1 MPVLSTGQLTLADVS
16 KRFNADGKVDPVAE
30 LLSQQNDILEDA
42 VFVEA
47 NQPTSH
53 VVSVRTGLPA
63 VYWRSYNQGVP
74 SSKSTTAQVTE
85 PCAMLEARSHIDAK
99 LLQLNGNS
107 AAWRLGEETAFIE
120 AMGQEMAAKMFNGNV
135 GADLRT
141 FSGFATRYSSSTAGN
156 GQNVILA
163 GGAGADNASM
173 YLIGWGEQTVFCPFP
188 KGSSAGLKQRD
199 LGEESVTDA
208 AGGFYQAARSL
219 YQWDAGLVVKDWR
232 YAARIA
238 NKNNCRLAFYAN
250 RSVYEGLMIQALD
263 RSQNV
268 LKVED
273 AINQFGQDIK
283 QLSILGV
290 PCRLVD
296 HLGVDV
302 SATAAGAATVTFEVI
317 TSANSD
323 LSSPNVLVATGAVGK
338 AELTAGRAPI
348 SLCLPPSVYAALPVG
363 QRYLGVRYTVA
374 TGPLTA
380 GSFTCYLSNT
390 EVHGAKYYAS
400 GFTVL

>member
-53 VVSVRTGLPA
+53 VSNVRTGLPA

-107 AAWRLGEETAFIE
+107 AAWRLGEEAAFVE

-141 FSGFATRYSSSTAGN
+141 FSGFATRYSSTTAGN
-156 GQNVILA
+156 GQNVISA
-163 GGAGADNASM
+163 GGSGADNASM

-199 LGEESVTDA
+199 LGEESVQDA
-208 AGGFYQAARSL
+208 SGGWYQAARSL
-219 YQWDAGLVVKDWR
+219 FQWDAGLVVKDWR
-232 YAARIA
+232 YAVRIANIDMSDWLGVTGTQALTASTNVVKLAVKALARIP

-296 HLGVDV
+296 QLGV
-302 SATAAGAATVTFEVI
+302 AETPVT
-317 TSANSD
+317 
-323 LSSPNVLVATGAVGK
+323 
-338 AELTAGRAPI
+338 
-348 SLCLPPSVYAALPVG
+348 
-363 QRYLGVRYTVA
+363 
-374 TGPLTA
+374 
-380 GSFTCYLSNT
+380 
-390 EVHGAKYYAS
+390 
-400 GFTVL
+400 